1 MTRAI
6 AAAALLTLG
15 VLAGCGGDDGGDSDA
30 KAVETVTATATVTV
44 TPETFESAPDDST
57 SSAEEDPYA
66 PNVGDRALKVGE
78 TRVGQSIETTLEE
91 MKIPYPPGQYREP
104 GPNNVFLGLR
114 IEQCLAADAPTDIYS
129 TYAHDWS
136 AVAPS
141 GSEYK
146 DSGSSWNDWPTP
158 RFSEYVT
165 MIPGRCIK
173 GWIAYEVPQGAKIAS
188 VLWRPDGVTTAEWL
202 PR

>member
-1 MTRAI
+1 MSPRGFLP
-6 AAAALLTLG
+6 ALSLPLAL
-15 VLAGCGGDDGGDSDA
+15 LAGCGEDSTGDA
-30 KAVETVTATATVTV
+30 KPVETVTATATVTV
-44 TPETFESAPDDST
+44 TPETFESDSAAPTT
-57 SSAEEDPYA
+57 SPAEDPFA
-66 PNVGDRALKVGE
+66 PNVGERALKVGQ

-91 MKIPYPPGQYREP
+91 VKIPYPPAQYREP
-104 GPNNVFLGLR
+104 QAGNVFLGLR
-114 IEQCLAADAPTDIYS
+114 IEQCLAEDGPNDIFS
-129 TYAHDWS
+129 TSAHDWS
-136 AVAPS
+136 AVAPD

-188 VLWRPDGVTTAEWL
+188 LLWRPDGVTTAEWL